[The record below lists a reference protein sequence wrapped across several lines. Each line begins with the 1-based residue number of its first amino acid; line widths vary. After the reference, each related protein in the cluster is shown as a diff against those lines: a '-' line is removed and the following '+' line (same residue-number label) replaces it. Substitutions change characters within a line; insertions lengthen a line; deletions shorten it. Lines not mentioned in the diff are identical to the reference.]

1 MRHVLIALALLA
13 APASAKIVAADSH
26 GFALHQSV
34 EVAVPPARA
43 WAALVRVQDWWSKDH
58 TYSGKAERL
67 SLDPRPGGCFCE
79 RLDGGGGGGTIT
91 AAPRPTIDLPRRAPA
106 RRSRTVLT
114 GGLGPLLLEGT
125 AGVMNITIAKT
136 PGGARITLDY
146 RVAGFGRANGSD
158 LAPGV
163 DQVIA
168 EQLKRLAAAAARP
181 LKR

>member
-26 GFALHQSV
+26 GFALHHSV

-79 RLDGGGGGGTIT
+79 RLDGGGGVEHMRVALTQPGEH
-91 AAPRPTIDLPRRAPA
+91 L
-106 RRSRTVLT
+106 VLT
-114 GGLGPLLLEGT
+114 GGLGPLLFEAT
-125 AGVMNITIAKT
+125 AGVMDITIAKT

-181 LKR
+181 PKR

>member
-79 RLDGGGGGGTIT
+79 RLDGGGGGGVEHMRVALI
-91 AAPRPTIDLPRRAPA
+91 
-106 RRSRTVLT
+106 VLT